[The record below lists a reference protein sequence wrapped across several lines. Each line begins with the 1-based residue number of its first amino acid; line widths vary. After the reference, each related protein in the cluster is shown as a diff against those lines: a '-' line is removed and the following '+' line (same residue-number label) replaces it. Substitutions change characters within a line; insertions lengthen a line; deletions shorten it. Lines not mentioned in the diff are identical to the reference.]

1 VLKIKTILSIGHRLG
16 LGLVACLSLVACNG
30 NNSSEGVTDPANYE
44 YKGASDP
51 LVATPG
57 ADRADELAAR
67 FALIQGRQ

>member
-1 VLKIKTILSIGHRLG
+1 LKIQNIYRLC
-16 LGLVACLSLVACNG
+16 LGVVACLGLLACNS
-30 NNSSEGVTDPANYE
+30 NSSDQAAAGPESYE

-57 ADRADELAAR
+57 ADRAGELAAR